1 VVGQIHRDV
10 HRRGC
15 LAHGGGADGTDLRV
29 GIAGRPVQVSDGVIS
44 ADDRKRGGAAV
55 SVWLP
60 AGEVFLTPVAGT
72 ANGVVVADHVFYQGD
87 RVDGLRLE
95 LKGGKVVGMTAKSGL
110 DPLEQYYKVAG
121 SGKDVFSVVDIGI
134 NPAIEVP
141 EGGAVNVWSR
151 AGAVTVVVGNNTW
164 AGGDNRVNF
173 SLSPEIKNAT
183 LEVDGTAIVKDGK
196 LVAGPAVAGR

>member
-1 VVGQIHRDV
+1 
-10 HRRGC
+10 
-15 LAHGGGADGTDLRV
+15 
-29 GIAGRPVQVSDGVIS
+29 
-44 ADDRKRGGAAV
+44 
-55 SVWLP
+55 
-60 AGEVFLTPVAGT
+60 
-72 ANGVVVADHVFYQGD
+72 
-87 RVDGLRLE
+87 
-95 LKGGKVVGMTAKSGL
+95 MTAKSGL

-121 SGKDVFSVVDIGI
+121 AGKDLFSVVDIGI

-196 LVAGPAVAGR
+196 LVAGPTMARR